1 MFKRILAAAVG
12 IFLTGQIASASI
24 NAPAVLRD
32 GPGGSGYPAPGP
44 QNDGNLNSDGPGG
57 SAGYADR
64 PVLADDDGPG
74 LGGGYISDDGPG
86 LGGGYISDDGPGLG
100 GGYIADGPGSS
111 TPYLNDGPGSNV
123 PYLMSWPAIFRDG
136 PGGSGY

>member
-24 NAPAVLRD
+24 NAPTVLRD
-32 GPGGSGYPAPGP
+32 GPGGSGYPAGP

-57 SAGYADR
+57 STPYVAALPTMFR
-64 PVLADDDGPG
+64 DDGPG
-74 LGGGYISDDGPG
+74 LGGGYINDDGPG
-86 LGGGYISDDGPGLG
+86 LGGGYV
-100 GGYIADGPGSS
+100 
-111 TPYLNDGPGSNV
+111 TDGPGSNV
-123 PYLMSWPAIFRDG
+123 PYLMSFPNIFRDG